1 MEKSRKYVQR
11 PQQEIE
17 RDDVKIKS
25 NRCPFC
31 HEDIQIEGS
40 DWVACRSCQGRHH
53 QACWEELGGCGSCR
67 EKRFV
72 ADVSQLA
79 EQASPV
85 VSEVS
90 AEQAPAV
97 VSEVSDGSTVIRLP
111 RIALLLMVCI
121 TGMFGSFL
129 TTTTSTPLWL
139 AIAFAIA
146 LISTLGL
153 YFYSQWKAG
162 IKIRGWN

>member
-53 QACWEELGGCGSCR
+53 QACWEELGGCGSCG

-72 ADVSQLA
+72 ADVSELTDQVTIL
-79 EQASPV
+79 P
-85 VSEVS
+85 
-90 AEQAPAV
+90 
-97 VSEVSDGSTVIRLP
+97 DGSTVIRLP
-111 RIALLLMVCI
+111 RLAMLLMVCI
-121 TGMFGSFL
+121 TGMFGLFL
-129 TTTTSTPLWL
+129 KIVNPTPMWVV
-139 AIAFAIA
+139 IAFAIA

-153 YFYSQWKAG
+153 YFYIQWKRG
-162 IKIRGWN
+162 IKVRGWN